1 MEQRPLGFSLGFA
14 PSRYQLRTPG
24 RGPILNTD
32 QESRFRHYPNLQ
44 STYSLNACDLVS
56 HLTSA
61 DEVFGTGKR
70 AAAADRLTRQ
80 VMAEADASQPGSRA
94 TNRPLRRASRGLG
107 EAQVLVRA
115 EQQLGVTDVQPGVMP
130 ELRSAPE
137 PAQAGTAPLE
147 KKTGAYA
154 QSTRAGTDEPVRPA
168 EFPARGRLEP
178 QAWQPP
184 AADIS
189 PQWEAQAEVQVGEQ
203 EIEL

>member
-1 MEQRPLGFSLGFA
+1 MLAVAERHAELARRLTPRSQLEQV
-14 PSRYQLRTPG
+14 LRD
-24 RGPILNTD
+24 RGVTD
-32 QESRFRHYPNLQ
+32 PVLLE
-44 STYSLNACDLVS
+44 
-56 HLTSA
+56 
-61 DEVFGTGKR
+61 R

-80 VMAEADASQPGSRA
+80 VMAEADASQLGSRA
-94 TNRPLRRASRGLG
+94 TNRPLRRAASRGLG
-107 EAQVLVRA
+107 EPQVLVRA

-189 PQWEAQAEVQVGEQ
+189 PQWEAQAEVQMGEQ